1 MTTTTSTSTPT
12 PTAGRR
18 TSQGLRPS
26 LRRVGALARAELRL
40 LVRNRTALFNAL
52 ALPLL
57 TVALITAV
65 GGVGDGAPDVVGPM
79 LLNVLTLMALT
90 FVVYYNLTVA
100 YVARREELVLKRY
113 LVGESSR
120 AEILAGAAVPAVVVA
135 LTQSVLGVVGVS
147 IFLEP
152 PALVNPLLMVVAV
165 AGGSVMLTALA
176 AATSGLSRTVES
188 AQLTTLPLL
197 FVALPFAGL
206 FGGAAG
212 GSSGVFDTISTFTPL
227 RPITDL
233 MMLGATGLDRDG
245 QVLSTFGETVAAGRL
260 SVAVLVAWTAIGVLA
275 ARRWMR
281 WEPRR

>member
-1 MTTTTSTSTPT
+1 MTTTTSTTP
-12 PTAGRR
+12 PRATAGPATTR
-18 TSQGLRPS
+18 SS
-26 LRRVGALARAELRL
+26 VRRVGVLARAELRL

-52 ALPLL
+52 ALPPL
-57 TVALITAV
+57 TMALFTAA
-65 GGVGDGAPDVVGPM
+65 GGVGDAADDVVGPV
-79 LLNVLTLMALT
+79 LLNVLTLMSLT

-135 LTQSVLGVVGVS
+135 LAQAVLAVVAVSVL
-147 IFLEP
+147 LEP
-152 PALVNPLLMVVAV
+152 PAFVNPLLMVLAV
-165 AGGSVMLTALA
+165 VGGSVMLTALA

-197 FVALPFAGL
+197 FVALPFAGI
-206 FGGAAG
+206 FGGPG
-212 GSSGVFDTISTFTPL
+212 SSSGVFDTISTFTPL

-233 MMLGATGLDRDG
+233 MMLGAAGIDGDG
-245 QVLSTFGETVAAGRL
+245 QTLTFVETLAAARVPLGVLIVWTFVGL
-260 SVAVLVAWTAIGVLA
+260 LA

>member
-1 MTTTTSTSTPT
+1 MTTTTPTPT
-12 PTAGRR
+12 PTTRGRT
-18 TSQGLRPS
+18 TSGLRPS
-26 LRRVGALARAELRL
+26 LRRVGVLARAELRL

-135 LTQSVLGVVGVS
+135 ATQSVLGVVGVS
-147 IFLEP
+147 VFLEP

-165 AGGSVMLTALA
+165 VGGSVMLTALA

-206 FGGAAG
+206 FGGAAPG

-227 RPITDL
+227 RPIADL
-233 MMLGATGLDRDG
+233 MMLGAVGLDRDG

-260 SVAVLVAWTAIGVLA
+260 SVAVLVAWTVIGVLA

>member
-1 MTTTTSTSTPT
+1 MTTTTSTTP
-12 PTAGRR
+12 PRAAAGPATTRN
-18 TSQGLRPS
+18 G
-26 LRRVGALARAELRL
+26 LRRVGVLARAELRL

-52 ALPLL
+52 ALPPL
-57 TVALITAV
+57 TMALFTAA
-65 GGVGDGAPDVVGPM
+65 GGVGDAADDVVGPV
-79 LLNVLTLMALT
+79 LLNVLTLMSLT

-135 LTQSVLGVVGVS
+135 LAQAVLGVVAVS
-147 IFLEP
+147 VFLEP
-152 PALVNPLLMVVAV
+152 PAFVNPLLMVLAV
-165 AGGSVMLTALA
+165 VGGSVMLTALA

-197 FVALPFAGL
+197 FVALPFAGI
-206 FGGAAG
+206 FGGPG
-212 GSSGVFDTISTFTPL
+212 SSSGVFDTISTFTPL

-233 MMLGATGLDRDG
+233 MMLGASGIDGDG
-245 QVLSTFGETVAAGRL
+245 QALTFVETLAAARVPLGVLIVWTFV
-260 SVAVLVAWTAIGVLA
+260 GVLA